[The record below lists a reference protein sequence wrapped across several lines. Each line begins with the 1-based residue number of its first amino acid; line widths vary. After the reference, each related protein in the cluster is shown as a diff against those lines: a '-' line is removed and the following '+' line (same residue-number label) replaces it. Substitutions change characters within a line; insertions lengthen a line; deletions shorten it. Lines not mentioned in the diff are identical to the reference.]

1 MDDIERLH
9 TKIQIEGIEG
19 LILVKK
25 MRIKMLG
32 TNWQLENAIKE
43 LEAIAQVLRERIS

>member
-9 TKIQIEGIEG
+9 TKIQIEGI
-19 LILVKK
+19 V
-25 MRIKMLG
+25 G